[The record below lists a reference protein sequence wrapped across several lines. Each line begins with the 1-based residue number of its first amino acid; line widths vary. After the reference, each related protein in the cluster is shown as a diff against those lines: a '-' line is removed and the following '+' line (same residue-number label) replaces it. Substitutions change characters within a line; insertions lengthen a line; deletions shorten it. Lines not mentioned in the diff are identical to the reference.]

1 MIKPKVSVVITTYNQ
16 EKYISQTLESVLD
29 QKTNFL
35 FEILIGED
43 CSNDKTRQICEKYAK
58 KYPQKIKL
66 IKNKKNLGL
75 LKNFSNVFL
84 KAKGEY
90 IAILAGD
97 DYWIDNYKIQKQVN
111 FLEKNLDYSL
121 VFTNVKKY
129 LEKKH
134 KFIKNFYT
142 KKIKKTYSCKELI
155 SYNFIPALTALFKK
169 PKNFTFPKEWND
181 YYPEDWP
188 LFILV
193 SQNKKIKYFKEPM
206 AVYRVME
213 NGLGSGLSYLKRL
226 LKTIP
231 TLKLLKKELNKKYKY
246 SIQETIVDYTFLA
259 MIFSLIKF
267 DFIELK
273 KQTIIFKNES
283 KINFTKQLFISL
295 FRNFK
300 RVFFRFNLI
309 KLY

>member
-16 EKYISQTLESVLD
+16 EKYIAQTLESVLD

-43 CSNDKTRQICEKYAK
+43 CSKDKTRQICENYAK

-97 DYWIDNYKIQKQVN
+97 DYWIDNHKIQKQVD
-111 FLEKNLDYSL
+111 FLETNLDYSL
-121 VFTNVKKY
+121 VFTNAKKY

-142 KKIKKTYSCKELI
+142 KKIKATYSCEELI

-169 PKNFTFPKEWND
+169 PKKFTFPKEWNS

-193 SQNKKIKYFKEPM
+193 SQNKKIKYFKETT

-213 NGLGSGLSYLKRL
+213 NSLGSSISYLKRL
-226 LKTIP
+226 QKTIP
-231 TLKLLKKELNKKYKY
+231 TLKLLKKVINKKYKY
-246 SIQETIVDYTFLA
+246 SIQETIVDYTFLIIIVA
-259 MIFSLIKF
+259 LIKLDLVEF
-267 DFIELK
+267 K
-273 KQTIIFKNES
+273 KQINKFKNES
-283 KINFTKQLFISL
+283 QTNFIKQTFISCFL
-295 FRNFK
+295 NLK
-300 RVFFRFNLI
+300 RIYFRFR
-309 KLY
+309 